1 MGQTLASWLKDKDPD
16 VWFVITDYLNW
27 DNSQRVVKWIVKQ
40 PQCDKANAAK
50 VFWAATPGFFA
61 CEIASGKGVPGWAG
75 ESWSIIEI
83 ILANWRSGF
92 YQRAELAGPDESGSA
107 SIDYYRRSVAAV
119 AGADRAL
126 DIPPD
131 LFGPFPGRA
140 PRVPPE
146 LTPQENAELWDMLK
160 RQGTF
165 AGPRPGSDQWKAE
178 REKAAAARP
187 PGLAARLFGRKPV

>member
-1 MGQTLASWLKDKDPD
+1 MSLTTWLRDKDPD
-16 VWFVITDYLNW
+16 VWFAITDYLNW
-27 DNSQRVVKWIVKQ
+27 DNSHRVLKWIVKQ
-40 PQCDKANAAK
+40 PNCDKANAAK
-50 VFWAATPGFFA
+50 IFWNASPGFQA
-61 CEIASGKGVPGWAG
+61 CQIASKGKPWAG
-75 ESWSIIEI
+75 EGWELIEI
-83 ILANWRSGF
+83 ILGNWRSGF
-92 YQRAELAGPDESGSA
+92 YKRAELAWPVEGEGA
-107 SIDYYRRSVAAV
+107 SIDHYLRSVAEV
-119 AGADRAL
+119 PGADKAL

-165 AGPRPGSDQWKAE
+165 AGPRPGSDEWTAE
-178 REKAAAARP
+178 RTKAAAAQPR